1 MAYNMPTTPPS
12 AMQNWRSS
20 IDYSGRHAKPN
31 INLPVAD
38 VTLFPPSGIHYAY
51 TSTPYGPPPLPL
63 EYSPPNT
70 SASTVPDAID
80 SFFVNPDP
88 NMTTTTLPVG
98 VPINADVPSCSVPEC
113 RPLFTNIPLDRA
125 LLELA
130 LCFPVVATGSDNSRE
145 TTARPWHYTNKL
157 LVERS
162 LGISLFNVSV
172 PNLEE
177 KGCLYWYRIEKASP
191 IPGVAYYKVG
201 RTIHYSQQQQ
211 QWRRQCPSQHQSWFD
226 PVYVDHCHQ
235 TERLV
240 HLVLI
245 RICLARPRDLCD
257 DCLRKHQEIF
267 LLPDIIE
274 GCTVDKYL
282 RSLVRKIDDLVKQ
295 SGCYET

>member
-20 IDYSGRHAKPN
+20 INYPERHGKQN
-31 INLPVAD
+31 INLPIPDIA
-38 VTLFPPSGIHYAY
+38 LFPPSGIHYAY

-63 EYSPPNT
+63 EYSLPNT

-80 SFFVNPDP
+80 SYFMNPDP
-88 NMTTTTLPVG
+88 NMRTTTLPIG
-98 VPINADVPSCSVPEC
+98 VPINADVASCSAPGC

-130 LCFPVVATGSDNSRE
+130 LRFPVVANGSVNSKE

-162 LGISLFNVSV
+162 LGISLANVSV

-201 RTIHYSQQQQ
+201 RTIHYSQRQQE
-211 QWRRQCPSQHQSWFD
+211 WRRQCPSQYQSWFD

-240 HLVLI
+240 HLVLLGK
-245 RICLARPRDLCD
+245 CLARPRDLCD

-267 LLPDIIE
+267 LLPDTIE
-274 GCTVDKYL
+274 GRTVDQYL
-282 RSLVRKIDDLVKQ
+282 RYLVRKIDNLVNQ
-295 SGCYET
+295 SGVYKT